1 MGGHAVCM
9 CVQAFLYYVTKPVI
23 CGCMYVTCNG
33 ISFPGRKCALMAIS
47 DACKFLDN
55 GGEVAVS
62 IYTDNLVSE
71 TESTINSQLLLLP
84 AHDI

>member
-1 MGGHAVCM
+1 
-9 CVQAFLYYVTKPVI
+9 
-23 CGCMYVTCNG
+23 
-33 ISFPGRKCALMAIS
+33 MAIS

-62 IYTDNLVSE
+62 IYSDNLVSE
-71 TESTINSQLLLLP
+71 TESTINSQLLLLS